1 MAGAGMAIAWLN
13 DAMEWLALSIAD
25 ALDGGRESAVS
36 GAAPLAL
43 RMDENDGVLPRS
55 QQQEYLV
62 IT

>member
-1 MAGAGMAIAWLN
+1 MAIAWLN

-25 ALDGGRESAVS
+25 ALDDGGRESVVS